1 MQASNAPP
9 SSAHSNEADSSA
21 ENLNSAVVLA
31 VIASGPLSMLV
42 LGAVVSR
49 GGSILHAYER
59 GRRVGVAGPVGGA
72 DADLVVAL
80 GELREGQR

>member
-1 MQASNAPP
+1 MQASNAPS
-9 SSAHSNEADSSA
+9 SSAHSNEAGSSA
-21 ENLNSAVVLA
+21 ENVNSAVVLA

-49 GGSILHAYER
+49 GGSIAPR
-59 GRRVGVAGPVGGA
+59 VRSGRRVGVAGFIGRA